1 VAISR
6 ASNSSIQGGL
16 PKFNDIWDGT
26 TATSAFD
33 SLGSVLLTS
42 TASSVSFSSIPA
54 TYTHLQLRSSILS
67 PNGNCDIQVTFNGD
81 GSNYSQHYFYGG
93 GGGGATLSSGG
104 ANQPFFYLGFNA
116 GDATYPAMSITDILD
131 YANTTKYKTARNI
144 GGFDRNGVGGALQIT
159 SGNWRSETAIHTV
172 TIFPNTG
179 NFAANS
185 LFSLFGVK

>member
-6 ASNSSIQGGL
+6 ASDSSIQDGL
-16 PKFNDIWDGT
+16 PKYNDIWDGF

-33 SLGSVLLTS
+33 SLGSVLLTG
-42 TASSVSFSSIPA
+42 TASSVTFSSIPA
-54 TYTHLQLRSSILS
+54 TYTHLQLRSFVLS
-67 PNGNCDIQVTFNGD
+67 PNANSDIQVTFNGD
-81 GSNYSQHYFYGG
+81 GSNYSQHYFYGA
-93 GGGGATLSSGG
+93 GGGGATSSSGG

-116 GDATYPAMSITDILD
+116 GDSTYPAMSVTDILD
-131 YANTTKYKTARNI
+131 YANTTKYKAARSI
-144 GGFDRNGVGGALQIT
+144 GGFDRNGTGGALQIT
-159 SGNWRSETAIHTV
+159 SGNWRMLAAINTI